1 MSIFGGLRQKEK
13 KDLCLS
19 CRWYYPENGTCQ
31 IKKCA
36 GRGGPGYVT
45 RGNRKHCKGYEPK
58 TLAKVTNVEKTDGG
72 LKVTA
77 DLLDGADETLQRIRD
92 GFGIDPLPRQTT
104 DDEPGMITLWA
115 DNVPMETLTLN
126 EIREANGFKR
136 KFLGEPYCTPDDELL
151 KNGDIRCEYCGRINS
166 KRHRIC
172 DGCGAP
178 L

>member
-1 MSIFGGLRQKEK
+1 MLFRRKQK
-13 KDLCLS
+13 KDLCGS

-45 RGNRKHCKGYEPK
+45 RWDRKHCKGYEPK
-58 TLAKVTNVEKTDGG
+58 PLATVTKIKEEEQGISISAELTPEGKKELEKM
-72 LKVTA
+72 
-77 DLLDGADETLQRIRD
+77 
-92 GFGIDPLPRQTT
+92 GIDLAAGE
-104 DDEPGMITLWA
+104 DKSVFWA
-115 DNVPMETLTLN
+115 DNKRYEMTPMQMMTPN
-126 EIREANGFKR
+126 ELREANGFKR

-151 KNGDIRCEYCGRINS
+151 KHGDIRCEYCGRINS